1 MIGKAIVTGTKGD
14 SNDIVTQF
22 FPMEITGEYI
32 NGDDDERR
40 EMVFQEWIQWGKTD
54 AIDCLYTTQL
64 KPFITFKNNTE
75 RGGRVN
81 DW

>member
-40 EMVFQEWIQWGKTD
+40 EMVFQEWIQWAKTNDERD
-54 AIDCLYTTQL
+54 AIDFLDTTEL

-75 RGGRVN
+75 RVE
-81 DW
+81 